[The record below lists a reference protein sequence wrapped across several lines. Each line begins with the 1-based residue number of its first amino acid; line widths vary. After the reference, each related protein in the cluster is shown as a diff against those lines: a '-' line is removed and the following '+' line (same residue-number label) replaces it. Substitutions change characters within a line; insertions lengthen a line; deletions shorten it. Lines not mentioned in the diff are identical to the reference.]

1 MLFYPLVLAVSF
13 TLYGVFGQYGF
24 PVFWQY
30 TMVLLPVV
38 PAIIAMRAF
47 AAAIGT
53 LDELQRRIHLEA
65 LAFSLG
71 GTILCVLTL
80 GFLELGGFVKL
91 NMVWLI
97 VIAIGL
103 WGIGLFL
110 SGRRYR

>member
-1 MLFYPLVLAVSF
+1 
-13 TLYGVFGQYGF
+13 
-24 PVFWQY
+24 
-30 TMVLLPVV
+30 MVLLPVV

-47 AAAIGT
+47 TAAIGT
-53 LDELQRRIHLEA
+53 LDELQRRIQVEA

-71 GTILCVLTL
+71 GTILCALTL